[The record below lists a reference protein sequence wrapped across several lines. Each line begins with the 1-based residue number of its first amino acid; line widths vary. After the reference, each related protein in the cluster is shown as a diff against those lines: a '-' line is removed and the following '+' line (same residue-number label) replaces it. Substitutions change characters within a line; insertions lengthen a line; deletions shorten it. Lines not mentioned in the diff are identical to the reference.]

1 MHDQMGPLPPA
12 MRPMIRRVPCIAPS
26 LPQLLRYVDS
36 AGLRVLIW
44 RDTTVHVLE
53 FFNQMKTAMSKA
65 PPQAGSDGEASW
77 WNAAVDGY
85 VETLANLGGADRHTY
100 RAACRQLR
108 SSTNRGWKLNSKPD
122 TRSRTAVNT

>member
-44 RDTTVHVLE
+44 RDTTIHVLE
-53 FFNQMKTAMSKA
+53 FFNQIKTAMSKA

-77 WNAAVDGY
+77 WKAAVDGY
-85 VETLANLGGADRHTY
+85 VETLANLGG
-100 RAACRQLR
+100 
-108 SSTNRGWKLNSKPD
+108 
-122 TRSRTAVNT
+122 RTGILTARRVGNCGRPRIGLETQFET